1 MGVFVS
7 PHSFCNLFNYLSGSR
22 VRARIGLN
30 SVHSVILLLIRER
43 AVRFF
48 CGAMSLPF
56 TIMGGGKSSRKAAR
70 EWARGIRTAEMGER
84 ISYSRGNRSERTFAL
99 WVEK

>member
-7 PHSFCNLFNYLSGSR
+7 PHSFCNSFNFLSGSR

-43 AVRFF
+43 VVRLVAERCLCPLQLLGWKIF
-48 CGAMSLPF
+48 P
-56 TIMGGGKSSRKAAR
+56 KSGEGVGEGHPAGEDGRKGRAQV
-70 EWARGIRTAEMGER
+70 
-84 ISYSRGNRSERTFAL
+84 L
-99 WVEK
+99 Q